1 MAPPRFDPHG
11 YPEEGIHCCTLE
23 QLDSLLG
30 WNPCRQRLLGQ
41 LRQFLTE
48 ALEPAMGPEAP
59 LVLDG
64 SFVTQ
69 HEHPTDIVVVLLLDE
84 LSEDD
89 FWRGADLYQ
98 QQKTFR
104 ERYQIR
110 LFVQTQLGNIDA
122 LERIQGIDPRELL
135 EKSLDARHVKGVVRL
150 N

>member
-1 MAPPRFDPHG
+1 
-11 YPEEGIHCCTLE
+11 
-23 QLDSLLG
+23 
-30 WNPCRQRLLGQ
+30 
-41 LRQFLTE
+41 
-48 ALEPAMGPEAP
+48 MGPQAP

-69 HEHPTDIVVVLLLDE
+69 QEQPDDIVVVLLLDE
-84 LSEDD
+84 LSEEG
-89 FWRGADLYQ
+89 FWRGADFYQ
-98 QQKTFR
+98 QQNTFR

-110 LFVQTQLGNIDA
+110 LFVQTQVGKIDA